1 MFLTIMVLAHVEC
14 LIRPNFLTLSMLL
27 VFKPVTFISGS
38 ISEFHCAASVAET
51 AQPLSI
57 VGGAGGPVFMG
68 SNGELALKL
77 RLIVV
82 EEEQDV

>member
-1 MFLTIMVLAHVEC
+1 MVHVV
-14 LIRPNFLTLSMLL
+14 RPLTLIGFAFHVSELTDA
-27 VFKPVTFISGS
+27 VGASQIPCAFISGS